1 MSSGTLR
8 RLTATGAPNKSRA
21 GVQGVYRAERRKLTA
36 QLSTRVLALICLLG
50 PPAFAV
56 ILQIQ
61 SGVPADTLFGVWV
74 HSSGYAVSLV
84 VLGFAG
90 SWGFPVMAGALAGD
104 LFSGEDRH
112 GTWKLVLTRSADRR
126 DVYIGKLL
134 AAATLAVALV
144 ALTAASSLTAG
155 IMTAGAHSLVGLSG
169 NELPSGHALGLVIAA
184 WATSIPPTL
193 GFVALAALFS
203 LITRNGIAGA
213 LGPVLVALII
223 QLLDL
228 IGSGSWVHAALLG
241 SAFSDW
247 HGLFVA
253 RKFFQ
258 PLLVDSLV
266 SLIWIA
272 AAMLLGWR
280 ALRHREFAGDV
291 TGKVGWVRPAVIVIG
306 SVAVLALL
314 AAATS
319 LGPTTITPRQLQ
331 RSLAPSFNDL
341 TLLQQRLLGR
351 AVPTGARLQIRP
363 TCFHRGSTGSGPGDV
378 WTCTLDVFIPQQG
391 VEPFRRTA
399 VTYDMSVQSNGCY
412 KADSPPAFIGQ
423 QMMRDKQGNE
433 VVNPLFT
440 IYGCFKTDG

>member
-1 MSSGTLR
+1 MSSGTAQQMA
-8 RLTATGAPNKSRA
+8 ATDPLIASRA
-21 GVQGVYRAERRKLTA
+21 GVRSVYRAERRKLTA
-36 QLSTRVLALICLLG
+36 QLSTRLLALTCLLG

-56 ILQIQ
+56 VLQIQ

-90 SWGFPVMAGALAGD
+90 SWGFPLIAGALAGD

-112 GTWKLVLTRSADRR
+112 GTWKLVLTRSANRK
-126 DVYIGKLL
+126 DVYVGKLL

-144 ALTAASSLTAG
+144 ALTSASSLVAG
-155 IMTAGAHSLVGLSG
+155 MLTGGAHSLVGLSG
-169 NELPSGHALGLVIAA
+169 NELPSGHALGLVIVA

-203 LITRNGIAGA
+203 LTTRNGIAGA

-228 IGSGSWVHAALLG
+228 IGSGSWIHTALLG

-247 HGLFVA
+247 HGLFVS
-253 RKFFQ
+253 KTFLE

-266 SLIWIA
+266 SVVWIA
-272 AAMLLGWR
+272 VAVRLGWQS
-280 ALRHREFAGDV
+280 LRHREFAGGV
-291 TGKVGWVRPAVIVIG
+291 TSKVGWVRPAGLVVG

-314 AAATS
+314 AAGTG
-319 LGPTTITPRQLQ
+319 LGPTTITPKQLQ
-331 RSLAPSFNDL
+331 HSLAPAFNNL

-351 AVPTGARLQIRP
+351 SVPTGSRLRIRP

-378 WTCTLDVFIPQQG
+378 WTCTLNVFIPQQG

-412 KADSPPAFIGQ
+412 KADSPPAFIGE
-423 QMMRDKQGNE
+423 QMMRNKQGNE
-433 VVNPLFT
+433 VVNPLYT
-440 IYGCFKTDG
+440 IYGCFETDG